1 LVLYL
6 LRVLAGYEVSA
17 LDPLRLLAGYDAALS
32 RL

>member
-6 LRVLAGYEVSA
+6 LRVLAGYEASA
-17 LDPLRLLAGYDAALS
+17 LDPLRVLAGYDAALS